1 MMAED
6 RRAAVLERLANII
19 RTGVK
24 RPDVVISEKTTARDV
39 PGWDSLAHINVIV
52 AVESEFAL
60 KLKSSEVARVQDVAG
75 LIDIIL
81 ERGRI

>member
-1 MMAED
+1 MTED
-6 RRAAVLERLANII
+6 RRAAVLERVANII

-24 RPDVVISEKTTARDV
+24 RPDAVISERTTARDV

>member
-1 MMAED
+1 MMTED

>member
-1 MMAED
+1 MAED

>member
-1 MMAED
+1 MMTED
-6 RRAAVLERLANII
+6 RRAAVLERVANII

-24 RPDVVISEKTTARDV
+24 RPDEVISERTTARDV

>member
-1 MMAED
+1 MTED